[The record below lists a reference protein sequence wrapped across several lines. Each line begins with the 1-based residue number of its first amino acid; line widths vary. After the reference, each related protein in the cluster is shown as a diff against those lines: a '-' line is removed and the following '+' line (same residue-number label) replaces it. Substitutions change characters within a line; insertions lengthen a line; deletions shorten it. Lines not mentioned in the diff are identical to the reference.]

1 MTGQVMKKKEIN
13 SIQYFRPSSGSS
25 SDVRRRRFAEW
36 LPWKLFQDQ
45 MNPDKANHGWFIG
58 RYARECLHILP
69 NLPTSIKWPFHQT
82 SVLEWHQVFNK
93 IIKHLFFFVSNDIV
107 RNRWTNR

>member
-1 MTGQVMKKKEIN
+1 MTGKVVAINKSQSKEDD
-13 SIQYFRPSSGSS
+13 SIQYFRQSSVG
-25 SDVRRRRFAEW
+25 DGGADGGRRRRRRFAEW

-69 NLPTSIKWPFHQT
+69 NLPTCIKWPFHQT
-82 SVLEWHQVFNK
+82 SVLEWHQVHF
-93 IIKHLFFFVSNDIV
+93 
-107 RNRWTNR
+107 

>member
-1 MTGQVMKKKEIN
+1 MTDDVMKKEDD
-13 SIQYFRPSSGSS
+13 SIQYFLPKTGRISISS
-25 SDVRRRRFAEW
+25 SSSNGNERRRRFAEW

-69 NLPTSIKWPFHQT
+69 NLPTCIKWPFHQP
-82 SVLEWHQVFNK
+82 SVLEWHQVTN
-93 IIKHLFFFVSNDIV
+93 NNIV
-107 RNRWTNR
+107 LLYSIF

>member
-1 MTGQVMKKKEIN
+1 MTGKVVAINKSQSKEN
-13 SIQYFRPSSGSS
+13 DSIQYFRPSSG
-25 SDVRRRRFAEW
+25 DGGAVGGGRPRRRRFAEW

-69 NLPTSIKWPFHQT
+69 NLPTCIKWPFHQT
-82 SVLEWHQVFNK
+82 SVLEWHQV
-93 IIKHLFFFVSNDIV
+93 LF
-107 RNRWTNR
+107 

>member
-1 MTGQVMKKKEIN
+1 MKKEH
-13 SIQYFRPSSGSS
+13 YYPPPSSASTTSGWTAG
-25 SDVRRRRFAEW
+25 RRRFADW

-69 NLPTSIKWPFHQT
+69 KLPAALKWPVAPT
-82 SVLEWHQVFNK
+82 SVLEWHQVRNVPRMKLKNTFET
-93 IIKHLFFFVSNDIV
+93 HV
-107 RNRWTNR
+107 RFENR

>member
-1 MTGQVMKKKEIN
+1 MTGKVVAINKSQSKEDD
-13 SIQYFRPSSGSS
+13 SIQYFRPSSVG
-25 SDVRRRRFAEW
+25 DGGADGGRRRRRRFAEW

-69 NLPTSIKWPFHQT
+69 NLPTCIKWPFNQT
-82 SVLEWHQVFNK
+82 STVLEWHQVHF
-93 IIKHLFFFVSNDIV
+93 
-107 RNRWTNR
+107 